1 MPYVL
6 LDDPFVRS
14 DFARFTARD
23 WIERY
28 PVAVIDEAQ
37 KLPTL
42 PETLK
47 AAHDLN
53 PDVRYVLLGSSQILL
68 LSRVRES
75 LAGRVAIEELWPLT
89 LPEATSS
96 GWEAP
101 VRPSRLIELVRT
113 GTRSSEA
120 KGGVPT
126 ADAGFARDAACFDRY
141 LSDYQR
147 THLERDLRDLAT
159 LHDLEPFVQ
168 AQRLNASRSGKAVN
182 FAVDA
187 GFHAVEVKRSG
198 RVATADA
205 RGLRDLAALLDKP
218 LLSAVVLSQDRS
230 VRELLP
236 GAFAMPAA
244 WALGGP

>member
-14 DFARFTARD
+14 DFERFTARD

-28 PVAVIDEAQ
+28 PVAV
-37 KLPTL
+37 
-42 PETLK
+42 
-47 AAHDLN
+47 
-53 PDVRYVLLGSSQILL
+53 
-68 LSRVRES
+68 
-75 LAGRVAIEELWPLT
+75 

-96 GWEAP
+96 GWETP

-113 GTRSSEA
+113 GKWSSEA